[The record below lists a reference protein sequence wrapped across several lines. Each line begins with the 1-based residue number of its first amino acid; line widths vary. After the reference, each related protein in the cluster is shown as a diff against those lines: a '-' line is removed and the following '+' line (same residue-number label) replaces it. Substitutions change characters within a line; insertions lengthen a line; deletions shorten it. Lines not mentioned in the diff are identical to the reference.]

1 MQIIMD
7 KIKESQDDKW
17 TGQGKCQTII
27 FRWIEMEMQEDKES
41 GEINSTG
48 FIERIRKITEYKWR
62 IFKIED

>member
-1 MQIIMD
+1 
-7 KIKESQDDKW
+7 
-17 TGQGKCQTII
+17 
-27 FRWIEMEMQEDKES
+27 MEMQEDKES